1 MEYLTGT
8 DPIIGGDAW
17 GIKVRQSG
25 NAVEISFPQ
34 IANLGFQV
42 EWTPALSPPVV
53 WQPLDVPGNHPAYPP
68 TNFTATISDAIASTP
83 FKYYR
88 VRVLEP

>member
-1 MEYLTGT
+1 LEYLTGT
-8 DPIIGGDAW
+8 DPLTGDAW
-17 GIKVRQSG
+17 GINVRQSG
-25 NAVEISFPQ
+25 NTVEISFPQ

-42 EWTPALSPPVV
+42 EGTPGLSPPVV
-53 WQPLDVPGNHPAYPP
+53 WQPVNVSGNRPYYSP
-68 TNFTATISDAIASTP
+68 TNFTATISDAITGTP